1 MDLNFPF
8 GIYKPLISLTMH
20 TIPHT
25 EGAELE
31 VYVTTSLSPDGIFW
45 AQLSLVDP
53 SYDAMAAE
61 LKLKFSESRD
71 IMTPIFFNTGDL
83 CAGMFS
89 EDESWYRARITGA
102 RDGMVILIIV
112 VYNV

>member
-1 MDLNFPF
+1 
-8 GIYKPLISLTMH
+8 MH
-20 TIPHT
+20 TISHT

-61 LKLKFSESRD
+61 LKLKLSESRD
-71 IMTPIFFNTGDL
+71 IMTPVFFNTGDL

-89 EDESWYRARITGA
+89 EDESWYRVRITGT